1 MMHDSAMHKDLS
13 FGRYLKACR
22 EDRGM
27 SLEQIEALTKIQQQI
42 LSAIE
47 GEEIEALPEDVFVK
61 GFLRAYASVLGVNGA
76 DVVRRYME
84 YKRKIFPK
92 KVEIAASVHD
102 FSYNRNLVMFLVGFV
117 VMVLLV
123 LFLKR

>member
-1 MMHDSAMHKDLS
+1 MMSNSAMHKDLS

-27 SLEQIEALTKIQQQI
+27 SLEQIEAITKIQKQI
-42 LSAIE
+42 LLAIE
-47 GEEIEALPEDVFVK
+47 EEEIDALPEDVFVK
-61 GFLRAYASVLGVNGA
+61 GFLRAYATVLGVKGS

-92 KVEIAASVHD
+92 KVDIAAPVHD
-102 FSYNRNLVMFLVGFV
+102 FSYNRNLVMLLVGFV

-123 LFLKR
+123 LFLKK

>member
-1 MMHDSAMHKDLS
+1 MPDSAMHKDLS
-13 FGRYLKACR
+13 FGRYLKTCR

-27 SLEQIEALTKIQQQI
+27 SLEQIEEITKIQRQI

-47 GEEIEALPEDVFVK
+47 GEEIEALPEDVFVT
-61 GFLRAYASVLGVNGA
+61 GFLRAYASVLGVNGT

-92 KVEIAASVHD
+92 KAEIAASVHD

>member
-1 MMHDSAMHKDLS
+1 MPDSTMHKDLS

-27 SLEQIEALTKIQQQI
+27 SLEQIEKTTKIQQQI
-42 LSAIE
+42 LLAIE
-47 GEEIEALPEDVFVK
+47 REEIDALPEDVFVK
-61 GFLRAYASVLGVNGA
+61 GFLRTYASVLGVNGA

-92 KVEIAASVHD
+92 KIEIAESVHN
-102 FSYNRNLVMFLVGFV
+102 FSYNRNLVMILVGFV
-117 VMVLLV
+117 GMVLLV